1 LPLAVDRRRRQNG
14 ENVQARKR
22 KNMSLYALQKLIR
35 DVNRRPQSREAYFQS
50 PAKFT
55 EGYHLALREREA
67 LLKLDM
73 RTLYAMG
80 VHGLLLRPFTILH
93 KVAEPDY
100 LKAIRGE

>member
-1 LPLAVDRRRRQNG
+1 
-14 ENVQARKR
+14 
-22 KNMSLYALQKLIR
+22 MSLYALQKLIR

-50 PAKFT
+50 PPKFAD
-55 EGYHLALREREA
+55 GYDLADGERDA
-67 LLKLDM
+67 LLRLDVGA
-73 RTLYAMG
+73 LYGMG